1 MSHSDNYLQTEF
13 YDLLK
18 NDESILQ
25 WLSENIIDGI
35 WYCDLEQ
42 PGNLW
47 ISGSFWKNLDY
58 SVEEEE
64 SAFKSS
70 EMTGTSQ
77 FIYLRNVPQILK
89 NLLMQFLNL
98 ETRRRNSFY

>member
-1 MSHSDNYLQTEF
+1 MERNETPTPNSKPVMFHPDNHLQTEF

-18 NDESILQ
+18 NDESIFK

-42 PGNLW
+42 PENLW

-58 SVEEEE
+58 TVEE
-64 SAFKSS
+64 
-70 EMTGTSQ
+70 
-77 FIYLRNVPQILK
+77 
-89 NLLMQFLNL
+89 
-98 ETRRRNSFY
+98 